1 MPIIYHE
8 ESHEFHLY
16 NDTTS
21 YILGKMVNGH
31 MGQIYYGSRL
41 RDRASFSH
49 LLENTSRPISSN
61 PLIEEPNFSL
71 EFAKQEY
78 PCFGTTDYREAAIEI
93 HQSNGSH
100 ITDFVYDSHKIY
112 AGKPAL
118 KDLPASYVEEASEA
132 TTLEIT
138 MLDQLL
144 NLKMIL
150 IYTIYEERPVITRSV
165 RFENAGSET
174 VRLEKVMSMNV
185 DFADNKFDWIQF
197 SGAWSRERTPV
208 VRSLEGS
215 GVTAIESVR
224 GHSSS
229 QQNPFVILKRK
240 NTTESEGEAF
250 GFSFVYSGNF
260 LALADVDTFNTTR
273 FMMGINP
280 RNFSWKLEPGC
291 DFQAPEVIMVHT
303 KKGLNDLSGSLH
315 SLLQNRVAR
324 GYWRN
329 RPRPVLLNNWE
340 ATGME
345 FTEDSIV
352 QIASKGAEVGV
363 ELFVL
368 DDGWF
373 GVRTENS
380 GLGDWYIDK
389 NKLPNGLKGLVDR
402 IHALGLRFGIWIE
415 PEMVN
420 PDSDLFKE
428 HPEYALMTPG
438 RRKSLGR
445 NQMPLDYSN
454 PEVIDCIY
462 NQLMESFEGIELD
475 YIKWD
480 MNCSISE
487 CYSPYWGADRQGE
500 VYHRYILGVYKL
512 YEKLI
517 ARFPNLLFESCSSG
531 GCRFDAGMLY
541 YAPQAW
547 CSDDTD
553 AIERIHI
560 QYGSSYGYPI
570 SSWGAHVSE
579 VPNQQAGRITPLK
592 TRANVAFFGAFGYEM
607 DLNQMTDE
615 EIETVKEQVV
625 FMKQY
630 RELIQFGSFYRISSP
645 WESNI
650 ASWMVVSPDKK
661 EALVGVYLLKTDVN
675 CGFTQLRLQGLD
687 SEMDYKVDGDLVF
700 GGDEL
705 MEYGL
710 IPCIMAAH
718 PKQGEY
724 PYSRP
729 IDLNGDFDSKI
740 FCLKAE

>member
-8 ESHEFHLY
+8 TSREFHLF
-16 NDTTS
+16 NGTTS
-21 YILGKMVNGH
+21 YVIGELVNGH
-31 MGQIYYGSRL
+31 MGQIYYGKRL
-41 RDRASFSH
+41 RDRESFAH
-49 LLENTSRPISSN
+49 LLETTSRPISSD
-61 PLIEEPNFSL
+61 PLTEHCFSM

-78 PCFGTTDYREAAIEI
+78 PCFGTTDYREAAYEI
-93 HQSNGSH
+93 QQTNGSH
-100 ITDFVYDSHKIY
+100 ITDFVYESHKIY
-112 AGKPAL
+112 EGKPVL
-118 KDLPASYVEEASEA
+118 QDLPASYVEDAAEA

-138 MLDQLL
+138 MKDQLL
-144 NLKMIL
+144 NLKLIL
-150 IYTIYEERPVITRSV
+150 IYTIYEGRPVITRSV
-165 RFENAGSET
+165 RFENEGQET
-174 VRLEKVMSMNV
+174 VRLEKVMSLNV
-185 DFADNKFDWIQF
+185 DFPDNKFDWIQF
-197 SGAWSRERTPV
+197 SGAWARERTPV

-215 GVTAIESVR
+215 GVTAIESMR

-240 NTTESEGEAF
+240 NTTEFDGEAF
-250 GFSFVYSGNF
+250 GFSLVYSGNF
-260 LALADVDTFNTTR
+260 LAMADVDTFNTTR

-291 DFQAPEVIMVHT
+291 QFQAPEVIMVHT
-303 KKGLNDLSGSLH
+303 KDGLNALSGSYH

-352 QIASKGAEVGV
+352 EIASKGAEVGV

-373 GVRTENS
+373 GVRTEES
-380 GLGDWYIDK
+380 GLGDWYVDK
-389 NKLPNGLKGLVDR
+389 RKLPNGLKGLVDR
-402 IHALGLRFGIWIE
+402 VHDLGLRFGIWIE

-420 PDSDLFKE
+420 PKSDLFEK
-428 HPEYALMTPG
+428 HPEYALMTPD

-445 NQMPLDYSN
+445 NQMVLDFSN
-454 PEVIDCIY
+454 PAVVDCIY
-462 NQLMESFEGIELD
+462 DQLMESFQGIELD

-487 CYSPYWGADRQGE
+487 CYSPYWGPDRQGE
-500 VYHRYILGVYKL
+500 VYHRYILGVYRL
-512 YEKLI
+512 YEKMI
-517 ARFPNLLFESCSSG
+517 ERFPNMLFESCASG

-592 TRANVAFFGAFGYEM
+592 TRANVAYFGAFGYEM
-607 DLNQMTDE
+607 DLNELSPE
-615 EIETVKEQVV
+615 EIETVKEQVK

-630 RELIQFGSFYRISSP
+630 RELIQFGSFYRLSSP

-675 CGFTQLRLQGLD
+675 CGFTQLKLQGLA
-687 SEMDYKVDGDLVF
+687 SELDYKVDGDLVF

-710 IPCIMAAH
+710 IPLIAAAH
-718 PKQGEY
+718 PKQNEY

-729 IDLNGDFDSKI
+729 MDLCGDFDSKI
-740 FCLKAE
+740 FVLKAE